1 MDDTSV
7 ASSALNYIVHIVK
20 TLWSVPWAKYGALTA
35 STLTWPFRMLWVPVS
50 YALSILDAA
59 LAPARYVLSYMSSW
73 VFLVVRIVMSLE
85 FSVAAVLGVSA
96 GVVMAFASTIIKSQL
111 GMQSNDDDSGDFDDD
126 SDDEFKR
133 PPSTSHSSRYSD
145 GQVLKEK
152 YLKEQY
158 LLSPNQL
165 QGLEPDW
172 HWTDP
177 TSSRIFRYRRIS
189 NLQAQTIHEEEDD
202 SDQ

>member
-1 MDDTSV
+1 
-7 ASSALNYIVHIVK
+7 
-20 TLWSVPWAKYGALTA
+20 
-35 STLTWPFRMLWVPVS
+35 
-50 YALSILDAA
+50 
-59 LAPARYVLSYMSSW
+59 
-73 VFLVVRIVMSLE
+73 
-85 FSVAAVLGVSA
+85 
-96 GVVMAFASTIIKSQL
+96 MAFASTIIKSQL
-111 GMQSNDDDSGDFDDD
+111 GMQSNDDDNGDFDDD

-133 PPSTSHSSRYSD
+133 PPSTTHSSRYSD

-172 HWTDP
+172 HWTDS
-177 TSSRIFRYRRIS
+177 TSSRVFRYRRIS